1 MVGKAVYALCA
12 ALLVAGCGAQD
23 QTNEANSSNE
33 LMPSAETRTSAS
45 DALARMKER
54 HEHMETLGKAT
65 KTINNQLK
73 SPTPDVEQ
81 IRRSAAVIA
90 QRAPDLVSWF
100 PAGTGPDVGKTRGK
114 AEIWQTPDD
123 FATKAND
130 FVRAAEDFDSA
141 AKSGDLGQIES
152 SFAALGKTCKACH
165 DRYRA
170 PEKD

>member
-1 MVGKAVYALCA
+1 MVGKAVYVLCA

-23 QTNEANSSNE
+23 QSNEADSTND
-33 LMPSAETRTSAS
+33 LMPSAETRTNAS
-45 DALARMKER
+45 DALVLMKER
-54 HEHMETLGKAT
+54 HEHMETLGDET
-65 KTINNQLK
+65 KRINNQLK
-73 SPTPDVEQ
+73 SPTPDVGQ

-100 PAGTGPDVGKTRGK
+100 PAGTGPDVGKTRAK

-123 FATKAND
+123 YATKAND